1 MAQPIHSVRFSFADY
16 VAFERTSNVKHEYW
30 AGQIYAM
37 AGGTPEHAALAAS
50 VSGLLFAQLQSSVCR
65 LYSSDLRV
73 RAGDLVTYPDVSVV
87 CGPPERDAL
96 DSSTALNPT
105 VVVEVTSPSTE
116 LYDRT
121 EKLERYQQ
129 ISSLQAI
136 VIVSHAEPRIECW
149 TRSSVGWD
157 HVMATQTG
165 RVELGVISAAL
176 VVSEVY
182 SRAGFT
188 VRPSSE

>member
-1 MAQPIHSVRFSFADY
+1 MAQPVHSVRFSLADY

-50 VSGLLFAQLQSSVCR
+50 VSGLLFAQLQSSACR

-73 RAGDLVTYPDVSVV
+73 RAGDLVTYPDGSVV

-96 DSSTALNPT
+96 DSSTALNPR
-105 VVVEVTSPSTE
+105 VIVEVTSPSTE
-116 LYDRT
+116 VYDRT

-129 ISSLQAI
+129 IPSLQAI
-136 VIVSHAEPRIECW
+136 VIVSHSEPRLELW
-149 TRSSVGWD
+149 TRSALGWD
-157 HVMATQTG
+157 HALATQTG
-165 RVELGVISAAL
+165 RVELPVIGASL

-182 SRAGFT
+182 ARAGF
-188 VRPSSE
+188 PL